1 MTAQGADSQE
11 GANPATRSWQAAQ
24 RLSSRTSLR
33 TKLIATLITLVV
45 CALLAISCAGISI
58 LRSYLLGQTDASLR
72 SQALETPA
80 ARAVTDWLN
89 GNACG
94 NSGRLLAD
102 TGNPVWWIPSGGS
115 IHQIVQPT
123 TGAFATC
130 NSGGGGPSLS
140 AIAVVQ
146 PELVANPGLTVTVPG
161 QARGDRWRVISY
173 RELVNNGTTGTMIV
187 GTDVSNVY
195 NTVQQLA
202 GVDLIVSIA
211 IVFVLLI
218 AGIAMVRANLRPLV
232 EIEETAEEIAAGHLN
247 RRVPERDPRTE
258 IGRLGRSLNMMLSQI
273 EAAFHAREKSEAAAH
288 QSEERM
294 RRFIADASHE
304 LRTPLTAIRGFAEY
318 YRQRGGLIAHWD
330 KEEAAAPADSGG
342 AAPRAGAGGVG
353 SASGVGSAGEADGVG
368 RAGEADGVGR
378 AGGVDGVGGV
388 GRAGGAGALAM
399 DGGLTPDDLDRIMH
413 RVEKEAARMGLLVE
427 DLLLLARLD
436 QQRPLARQPVDL
448 LSLAADAVHDARLL
462 APSRTIR
469 LSVQPGA
476 AFLVIGDEP
485 RLRQVI
491 GNLMSNAL
499 THTPED
505 SPIEVSI
512 GSGTLDPRV
521 PDSAPAVILD
531 VTDHGP
537 GMTKEQA
544 QRVFERFY
552 RADQARTRATG
563 GSGLGLAIV
572 SALVVAHGGVA
583 SVRTAPGRG
592 ATFRIALPLAPEAL
606 GGMAGDDDPDLDE
619 LGDSDGP
626 GESGVADVA
635 DVADVAGW
643 DGEAGDASVTYGTM
657 AAGQAEGA
665 GIPAEAGRAD
675 EAGRGGEA
683 RGGEAQGTEAG
694 RADEAQG
701 TEAGR
706 ADEARGADEAGLGD
720 VARQETGWAG
730 RSHPA

>member
-330 KEEAAAPADSGG
+330 KEEAAAQADSGG
-342 AAPRAGAGGVG
+342 AAPRAGADE
-353 SASGVGSAGEADGVG
+353 AG
-368 RAGEADGVGR
+368 R
-378 AGGVDGVGGV
+378 
-388 GRAGGAGALAM
+388 AGALAM

-635 DVADVAGW
+635 DVAGW
-643 DGEAGDASVTYGTM
+643 DGEVGDASVTYGTM

-694 RADEAQG
+694 RADEA
-701 TEAGR
+701 
-706 ADEARGADEAGLGD
+706 RGADEAGRGD
-720 VARQETGWAG
+720 EARQETGWGG